1 MHYANVDIFTQHPQ
15 LQRQR
20 LLSSRM
26 NTKENDTTRDD
37 DENVL
42 HAPLMVSLEILEMT
56 LTYDLSRLGTETS
69 PLFNDE
75 QHFND
80 YDDSSSSNSSSA
92 AGTTSASAHAVLIAR
107 GPIQCLVAQ
116 YFLESSPLAGLVLI
130 DPLLLP
136 DDGRR
141 TELTSSSSS
150 SSLESRWT
158 TSLMELMSIIEQLHP
173 PPKDNDEISFIHS
186 LLQQSSRPLQLEA
199 GAVPMLI
206 LYSDNNN
213 DTIHRDRYRICAERT
228 GAFHTFVGGDAD
240 HYDQVPVI
248 KIPKKKN
255 KKNDDSDDDD
265 DDLQS
270 TMRLIYEWYDEVVA

>member
-1 MHYANVDIFTQHPQ
+1 
-15 LQRQR
+15 
-20 LLSSRM
+20 M
-26 NTKENDTTRDD
+26 NMKENDTTRDD
-37 DENVL
+37 GENVL
-42 HAPLMVSLEILEMT
+42 HAPSVVSLENLEMT

-80 YDDSSSSNSSSA
+80 YDDSSSSSSNNSSSST
-92 AGTTSASAHAVLIAR
+92 GTTSASAHAVLIAR

-136 DDGRR
+136 NDGRR
-141 TELTSSSSS
+141 YMSTTTIAKA
-150 SSLESRWT
+150 ESRWT
-158 TSLMELMSIIEQLHP
+158 TSLMELMSIIEQLYP
-173 PPKDNDEISFIHS
+173 PPKNNDEISFLHS
-186 LLQQSSRPLQLEA
+186 LIQQESSRPLQLEA

-206 LYSDNNN
+206 LYSDN

-228 GAFHTFVGGDAD
+228 GAYHTFVGGDAD

-255 KKNDDSDDDD
+255 KKNDDSYDDD

>member
-1 MHYANVDIFTQHPQ
+1 
-15 LQRQR
+15 
-20 LLSSRM
+20 M
-26 NTKENDTTRDD
+26 NTKKENDTTRDD
-37 DENVL
+37 DGENVL
-42 HAPLMVSLEILEMT
+42 HAPSAVSLENLEMT

-80 YDDSSSSNSSSA
+80 YDDSSSSNSSSSSSST
-92 AGTTSASAHAVLIAR
+92 GTTSTSAHAVLIAR

-136 DDGRR
+136 NDGRR
-141 TELTSSSSS
+141 HMSTTTAVAKA
-150 SSLESRWT
+150 ESRWT

-173 PPKDNDEISFIHS
+173 LPPKDNDDEISFLHS
-186 LLQQSSRPLQLEA
+186 LIQQESSRPLQLEA

-206 LYSDNNN
+206 LYSDN

-228 GAFHTFVGGDAD
+228 GAYHTFVGGDAD

-255 KKNDDSDDDD
+255 KKNDDNHDDD

-270 TMRLIYEWYDEVVA
+270 TMRLIYEWYDEIVA